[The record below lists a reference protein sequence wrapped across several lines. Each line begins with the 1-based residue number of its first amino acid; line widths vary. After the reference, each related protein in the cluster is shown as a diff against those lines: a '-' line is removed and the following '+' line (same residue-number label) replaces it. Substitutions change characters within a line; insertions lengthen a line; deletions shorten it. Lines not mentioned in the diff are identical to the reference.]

1 MFIVYLLFFNVQSC
15 SPILSHVK
23 GGAGGE
29 NRENSS
35 SKLHA
40 KLGDITKHADNCAAT
55 AATSKTSGAVSGG
68 GGVGGVS
75 KKGREETSGKNAKEK
90 SITSFFQK
98 KL

>member
-1 MFIVYLLFFNVQSC
+1 LFFNVQSC

-29 NRENSS
+29 NRGNSS

-40 KLGDITKHADNCAAT
+40 KLGDLTKHADNCAAT
-55 AATSKTSGAVSGG
+55 AATSKASGAVSGG
-68 GGVGGVS
+68 GGGGGGS